1 MTNEEKLA
9 VFKAHL
15 DGKPIE
21 FTEVGGDGPW
31 RLTITPTW
39 SFHILRYRAKPE
51 EPAVSPEPDWKMRC
65 IELRNENTG
74 LVRQNDQLAEKNRQL
89 QSAYNEMRGQRDA
102 LQDRVEAQRAN
113 FVAANDNFN
122 LVIEQRDKA
131 EEESDS
137 LREKTNVLIAEV
149 GVLKRA
155 IQQFHNVTKFAL
167 DN

>member
-21 FTEVGGDGPW
+21 YKAIYGSTW
-31 RLTITPTW
+31 NITTNPNW
-39 SFHILRYRAKPE
+39 WFEKYEYCAKL
-51 EPAVSPEPDWKMRC
+51 EPAAYTEPDWKMRC
-65 IELRNENTG
+65 IEATNEICHLIDKN
-74 LVRQNDQLAEKNRQL
+74 NQLAEKNRQL
-89 QSAYNEMRGQRDA
+89 QSAYDEM
-102 LQDRVEAQRAN
+102 
-113 FVAANDNFN
+113 
-122 LVIEQRDKA
+122 
-131 EEESDS
+131 
-137 LREKTNVLIAEV
+137 REKTNVLIAEV